1 MNSRLTMALAV
12 AGGYVLGRTKKA
24 KFAFG
29 VATMVAGKRLKLN
42 PQALA
47 TFAKD
52 QLSNNPQFKEL
63 GDQLRTDLRGAG
75 KAATGA
81 LVNRQVNA
89 LADRLHER
97 TLDVR
102 DQLSGA
108 SDSAKETAGDAAST
122 TRDTARKTGEDAAGA
137 ATKTARK
144 ALPGSRRAG
153 GRDEAEDADAREPDG
168 EESGERAD
176 GEHESEAP
184 RDSRSA
190 GSGEQTAGGA
200 RKSAGRAKKSAGT
213 AKKSAAERPAAK
225 QSRGRATGKK
235 AASSSSGTARS
246 SSRSSTAKRTGT
258 ASAAKPA
265 STRAKSS
272 GAKGGRSRG

>member
-1 MNSRLTMALAV
+1 MNNRLTMALAV

-29 VATMVAGKRLKLN
+29 VATMVAGKRLKLD
-42 PQALA
+42 PQALVG
-47 TFAKD
+47 FAKD
-52 QLSNNPQFKEL
+52 QLANNPQFKEL

-102 DQLSGA
+102 GQLSGA
-108 SDSAKETAGDAAST
+108 SDSAKETAGNAVST
-122 TRDTARKTGEDAAGA
+122 AKDTAGDAGA
-137 ATKTARK
+137 
-144 ALPGSRRAG
+144 PGQ
-153 GRDEAEDADAREPDG
+153 DG
-168 EESGERAD
+168 EERDERAD
-176 GEHESEAP
+176 GERESEAP
-184 RDSRSA
+184 ADSRS
-190 GSGEQTAGGA
+190 SGTGAKAAGGA
-200 RKSAGRAKKSAGT
+200 QKTAGRARKSTGT
-213 AKKSAAERPAAK
+213 AKKSAAQRPATK
-225 QSRGRATGKK
+225 QSQGRATGKK

-265 STRAKSS
+265 STRAKGS